1 MGSLPNSTQG
11 IFDIRKKILAAPFL
25 PLHSIWN
32 HKRASFSSI
41 TKIAEFFEWDLF
53 QIQHKEFLTMTKIVR
68 QKERPLYFSGSFCQV
83 IVKNP
88 CVGFGRDPTRKSSK
102 IPNVSNTIEM
112 GHFLIFIWSGAAE
125 IERQIFFFL
134 YKKFLVFNLE
144 GISLQKI

>member
-1 MGSLPNSTQG
+1 MGYLPYSTQG

-68 QKERPLYFSGSFCQV
+68 KKERPLYFSGSFCQV
-83 IVKNP
+83 IVKNSL
-88 CVGFGRDPTRKSSK
+88 CW
-102 IPNVSNTIEM
+102 
-112 GHFLIFIWSGAAE
+112 IWKRSH
-125 IERQIFFFL
+125 L
-134 YKKFLVFNLE
+134 KKFQNSTMLVIQLKWAIFS
-144 GISLQKI
+144 SLYPGRVFVGVFSMQQDERIDGLSI